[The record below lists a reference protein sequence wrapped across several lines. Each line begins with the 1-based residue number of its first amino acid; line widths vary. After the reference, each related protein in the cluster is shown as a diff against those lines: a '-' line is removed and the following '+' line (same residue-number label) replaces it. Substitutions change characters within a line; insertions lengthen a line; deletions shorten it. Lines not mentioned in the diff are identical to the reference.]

1 MGPASYAHHLPLP
14 FQGMEVNEEVITHAP
29 DGYHAGGPTPSG
41 ERYYGWRIY
50 FHHAGPDQT
59 LWT

>member
-14 FQGMEVNEEVITHAP
+14 FQGMEVNEEDITHAP

-41 ERYYGWRIY
+41 GQRFLRRVLA
-50 FHHAGPDQT
+50 AGH
-59 LWT
+59 